1 MKVHPY
7 RFLKYC
13 TSLLVLLLLVTN
25 CEQEHEVETLAQNNN
40 DFEIRK
46 IDNNE
51 ILKIENLKEPF
62 EKIKGSLVIEK
73 DIFNRTYYQENDSD
87 KIQIAIDKAIEI
99 KTDGY
104 ESYSFKVINP
114 NLEKSSF
121 ENLIIERYDDSD
133 FKYFIYTYD
142 TEDNGGNSREIVDVK
157 RKEVT
162 ADQINLSDFSNPL
175 ATIMVI
181 ENCLVDMYV
190 DFDSGCTYVE
200 IIICWND
207 GGDGSGEGD
216 GDDNDN
222 DTDNSN
228 DNNNNNNSG
237 DSGNNTGG
245 SGGGSGGSGE
255 GGGKNHPII
264 GVIDDLDPCPES
276 YIKDKDGNCVEQPCP
291 GDPVPNPEIAP
302 QYGKSGTKGALH
314 GCTRYGVGCTSP
326 DGRTKLH
333 NGIDLI
339 NDYGEPIYAMYSGFI
354 YNTLY
359 DEDAGYFTQIQST
372 INGETV
378 IIKYFHMQEE
388 NRIKENND
396 GTLRFVSAGDIIG
409 YQGDSGNLKE
419 AIADGT
425 VDSHVHIEILSHDG
439 STNWNYFTN
448 FNTVDPR
455 NYLNTVINNDGT
467 SEENTDCN

>member
-13 TSLLVLLLLVTN
+13 TTLLVLLLLVTN
-25 CEQEHEVETLAQNNN
+25 CEQEHEIETLAQNNN

-46 IDNNE
+46 IDYNE

-62 EKIKGSLVIEK
+62 EKIKGSLVVEK
-73 DIFNRTYYQENDSD
+73 DIFNKTYYSQENDSD
-87 KIQIAIDKAIEI
+87 KIQIVIDKAIEV

-142 TEDNGGNSREIVDVK
+142 TEDNGENSREIVDIK

-181 ENCLVDMYV
+181 ENCLVDQHV

-200 IIICWND
+200 IIICWN
-207 GGDGSGEGD
+207 GGGGGSGEGD
-216 GDDNDN
+216 SDNNDNDGSDNDN
-222 DTDNSN
+222 G
-228 DNNNNNNSG
+228 NNNNTG
-237 DSGNNTGG
+237 DSDNGTGG

-264 GVIDDLDPCPES
+264 GVIDDLDPCPEG
-276 YIKDKDGNCVEQPCP
+276 YIKDKDGNCVEQPCS
-291 GDPVPNPEIAP
+291 GDPVPNPEIVP

-333 NGIDLI
+333 NGIDLK

-354 YNTLY
+354 YTTKH
-359 DEDAGYFTQIQST
+359 DPEGAGYYTRIQST
-372 INGETV
+372 VNGETFLV
-378 IIKYFHMQEE
+378 EYYHLQSD
-388 NRIKENND
+388 NRILQGNPLVQVN
-396 GTLRFVSAGDIIG
+396 AGDIIG
-409 YQGDSGNLKE
+409 YQGDSGNLKG

-425 VDSHVHIEILSHDG
+425 VDSHVHIEVRVHDG
-439 STNWNYFTN
+439 SSQWGYSN
-448 FNTVDPR
+448 FNPVDPR
-455 NYLNTVINNDGT
+455 DYINTIINTDGT
-467 SEENTDCN
+467 SEENTDCNN